1 MTSVG
6 GNCGFFIAK
15 SPLKCIILGS
25 LKKQKT
31 SMQTPIST
39 EEIIIYALV
48 AVVTIL
54 IVWVV
59 RLETKI
65 KNIPSI
71 KNNQNVNNQIGILQK
86 NIGELE
92 IFREKTNS
100 NFTVIE
106 NELKKTIKGIETIRF
121 NPFKDGSVG
130 GNQSFATT
138 LVDDY
143 GNGVVISS
151 LYSRERVSVFA
162 KPIINWTCEYE
173 LSEEEKEVLKKAQ
186 ETKKN

>member
-1 MTSVG
+1 
-6 GNCGFFIAK
+6 
-15 SPLKCIILGS
+15 
-25 LKKQKT
+25 
-31 SMQTPIST
+31 MQTPIST
-39 EEIIIYALV
+39 EEILIYVLV
-48 AVVTIL
+48 AVVIIL
-54 IVWVV
+54 IAWII

-65 KNIPSI
+65 KNIPSVKI
-71 KNNQNVNNQIGILQK
+71 NENINNRIEVLQED
-86 NIGELE
+86 ISELE
-92 IFREKTNS
+92 NFREKTNS
-100 NFTVIE
+100 NLTTIG

-162 KPIINWTCEYE
+162 KPIINWICEYE
-173 LSEEEKEVLKKAQ
+173 LSEEEKISLKQAR
-186 ETKKN
+186 EKKS

>member
-1 MTSVG
+1 
-6 GNCGFFIAK
+6 
-15 SPLKCIILGS
+15 
-25 LKKQKT
+25 
-31 SMQTPIST
+31 MQTPIST
-39 EEIIIYALV
+39 EEIIIYVLV
-48 AVVTIL
+48 AVVVIL
-54 IVWVV
+54 IAWII

-65 KNIPSI
+65 KNIPSAKI
-71 KNNQNVNNQIGILQK
+71 NENINNQIEALQED
-86 NIGELE
+86 ISELE
-92 IFREKTNS
+92 NFREKSNS
-100 NFTVIE
+100 NFTTIG

-162 KPIINWTCEYE
+162 KPIVNWTCEYE
-173 LSEEEKEVLKKAQ
+173 LSEEEKISLKQARG
-186 ETKKN
+186 KKS